1 MENLYIDTLRN
12 MENTVHL
19 LAKRVPAPVRMPYK
33 DSFVFR
39 HLEKTIY
46 QALVQKLAR
55 KVSTLH
61 AAKLLMEHGFVQE
74 QAALQRMLDEMQ
86 EDITFLAFGIIYN
99 NKIPLHQE
107 YLNAFFEEEFDA
119 ETALASTQK
128 RPMIRREKIRAYIAR
143 TEGSGL
149 DPSTGAE
156 VSRTISKTYSGYV
169 HAASPQIMDLYGG
182 YPAKF
187 HMHGMLNTQ
196 RHEEHRSD
204 LWNYFYRAIITFSF
218 VAKAFNDDELF
229 MKIHNFTKEF
239 EKLSEKDYKHD

>member
-1 MENLYIDTLRN
+1 MENLYNEALFN

-19 LAKRVPAPVRMPYK
+19 LAKRVPEPLRIPYK

-39 HLEKTIY
+39 YVEKTTH

-74 QAALQRMLDEMQ
+74 QAALQRMLDEMR

-99 NKIPLHQE
+99 NETPLHQE
-107 YLNAFFEEEFDA
+107 FLNYFFEEEFDA
-119 ETALASTQK
+119 ETALASSQK

-156 VSRTISKTYSGYV
+156 MSRTISKAYSGYI
-169 HAASPQIMDLYGG
+169 HAASPQIMDMYGG
-182 YPAKF
+182 DPAEF
-187 HMHGMLNTQ
+187 HMQGMPNTV

-204 LWNYFYRAIITFSF
+204 LWSYFYRAIITFAF
-218 VAKAFNDDELF
+218 VAKAFKDDELF
-229 MKIHNFTKEF
+229 QKIHNFTTEF
-239 EKLSEKDYKHD
+239 EKQSGKDYKNV